1 MSEKNCYIK
10 ELLER
15 YNLKSRQS
23 IYDWVQKGLKQDFHK
38 DKTGKSYVTSDQIG
52 LLDQLQ
58 KYLQTP
64 NAVLSNFIPLSTVQ
78 IDSPID
84 STIDS
89 SKNGHKSEI
98 AAQSIDNQL
107 LLELTAKIGWA
118 ISSQLA
124 QQLTETNPLYRHEA
138 LEKAKELGWLLT
150 SKEVQKLIGVKPKT
164 KKGDNTYQR
173 GCWLFTKSGKIGTQT
188 AWKVDKIFEVQSK
201 L

>member
-1 MSEKNCYIK
+1 MSDENLSVKD
-10 ELLER
+10 LLKR
-15 YNLKSRQS
+15 YQLRSRQS
-23 IYDWVQKGLKQDFHK
+23 IYDWIRKGLKQDFHK
-38 DKTGKSYVTSDQIG
+38 DEAGKSYVTSDQIA
-52 LLDQLQ
+52 LLDQLH

-84 STIDS
+84 SPIDS

-107 LLELTAKIGWA
+107 LLELTARIGRA
-118 ISSQLA
+118 MSSQLA
-124 QQLTETNPLYRHEA
+124 QQLTEVNPLYRHEA

-188 AWKVDKIFEVQSK
+188 AWKVDKIFEQD
-201 L
+201 